1 MNKFFYS
8 KIAANNIKNNSKTYV
23 PYLITCILTISMYYI
38 MHSLSINSGLDKIS
52 GGGALKSILFFGT
65 IVLAFFS
72 AIFLFYTHSFLIKK
86 RKKEFGLYNILGMEK
101 KHIFKIMFFET
112 IYTVII
118 SFTLGLGF
126 GVIFSKLF
134 YLILLKMLNFH
145 IPINFEISMT
155 ALYYSLIIFGVIF
168 ILSYLNTLTQIH
180 LSKPIELIKG
190 NQTGE
195 KEPKTKWIMTIIG
208 IITLGAGYYIS
219 LTTQSPLEAI
229 ALFFVAVILVII
241 GTYLLF
247 ITGSITILKMLR
259 KNKNYYYKTKNFTA
273 VSGMIYRMKQ
283 NAVGLA
289 NICILSTAVLVML
302 STTVS
307 LFIGMEDLVR
317 TRYPRDFVVSMQNFT
332 DDDVIVINEIIQDL
346 TNRND
351 MKIKNEIKHQFVYI
365 SAPREDNKFLKT
377 SERIGYQ
384 NISNIRLITVSE
396 YNKMTGKNISL
407 NKDEVLLQTI
417 YGEIKENTIIFE
429 DKTFKIKERIDD
441 IEAAS
446 SQSALMINSYYIVFS
461 DKEIIEEI
469 YLFFANEELE
479 GFSYYYGFD
488 IDSKSENQI
497 QLYNELVAAKNQKGF
512 SGLIESSE
520 EARESFYSL
529 YGGLFFIAIFLGTL
543 FLIATVLIIYY
554 KQISEGFDDKQRFEI
569 MQKVGM
575 SHEEVKS
582 TIRNQVLTVF
592 FLPLI
597 MSGVH
602 IAFAFPIITKMLAVL
617 NLTNTPLFIKGLIG
631 TLIIFAL
638 FYTIVYSLTAKAYY
652 KIVSYKN

>member
-208 IITLGAGYYIS
+208 IITLGAGYYTIPIRS
-219 LTTQSPLEAI
+219 HS
-229 ALFFVAVILVII
+229 II
-241 GTYLLF
+241 F
-247 ITGSITILKMLR
+247 CGS
-259 KNKNYYYKTKNFTA
+259 N
-273 VSGMIYRMKQ
+273 
-283 NAVGLA
+283 
-289 NICILSTAVLVML
+289 
-302 STTVS
+302 
-307 LFIGMEDLVR
+307 
-317 TRYPRDFVVSMQNFT
+317 TRY
-332 DDDVIVINEIIQDL
+332 
-346 TNRND
+346 NRN
-351 MKIKNEIKHQFVYI
+351 
-365 SAPREDNKFLKT
+365 
-377 SERIGYQ
+377 
-384 NISNIRLITVSE
+384 
-396 YNKMTGKNISL
+396 
-407 NKDEVLLQTI
+407 
-417 YGEIKENTIIFE
+417 
-429 DKTFKIKERIDD
+429 
-441 IEAAS
+441 
-446 SQSALMINSYYIVFS
+446 
-461 DKEIIEEI
+461 
-469 YLFFANEELE
+469 LF
-479 GFSYYYGFD
+479 
-488 IDSKSENQI
+488 
-497 QLYNELVAAKNQKGF
+497 
-512 SGLIESSE
+512 
-520 EARESFYSL
+520 
-529 YGGLFFIAIFLGTL
+529 
-543 FLIATVLIIYY
+543 IIYY
-554 KQISEGFDDKQRFEI
+554 RKYNYFKNAT
-569 MQKVGM
+569 QK
-575 SHEEVKS
+575 
-582 TIRNQVLTVF
+582 
-592 FLPLI
+592 
-597 MSGVH
+597 
-602 IAFAFPIITKMLAVL
+602 
-617 NLTNTPLFIKGLIG
+617 
-631 TLIIFAL
+631 
-638 FYTIVYSLTAKAYY
+638 
-652 KIVSYKN
+652 